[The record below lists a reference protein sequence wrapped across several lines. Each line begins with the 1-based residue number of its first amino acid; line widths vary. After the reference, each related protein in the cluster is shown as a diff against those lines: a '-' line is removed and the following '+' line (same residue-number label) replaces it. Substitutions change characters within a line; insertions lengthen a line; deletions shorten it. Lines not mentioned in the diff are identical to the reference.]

1 MMMMMM
7 MMTMTMVMI
16 KSKLCKCRELT
27 PSGDR
32 APVNLSYLDGDD
44 DDNHDEVD
52 EVDEV
57 DDADGDDDEEY
68 EDDDDDDDDDDDY
81 NYDDG
86 EDPDDIYNDDGDDDD
101 ADDDYND
108 DSKQTKP
115 GADKQQW
122 RSHTCESWRQTLSC
136 SMITLTM
143 MGQRCVKFFVAEISL
158 LVCFCCYLGGG

>member
-1 MMMMMM
+1 M

-32 APVNLSYLDGDD
+32 APVNLSYLD
-44 DDNHDEVD
+44 
-52 EVDEV
+52 
-57 DDADGDDDEEY
+57 
-68 EDDDDDDDDDDDY
+68 DDDDDDDDDY

-86 EDPDDIYNDDGDDDD
+86 EDPDDIYNDDGDDDA

-115 GADKQQW
+115 RADKQQW

-143 MGQRCVKFFVAEISL
+143 MGQRCVKKFFVAEISL

>member
-1 MMMMMM
+1 MRFFL
-7 MMTMTMVMI
+7 
-16 KSKLCKCRELT
+16 KYGF
-27 PSGDR
+27 P
-32 APVNLSYLDGDD
+32 YLDGDD
-44 DDNHDEVD
+44 DDNHD

-68 EDDDDDDDDDDDY
+68 EDDDDDDDDDDY

-108 DSKQTKP
+108 YDYNDDSKQTKP
-115 GADKQQW
+115 RADKQQW

-143 MGQRCVKFFVAEISL
+143 MGQRCVKKFFVAEISL